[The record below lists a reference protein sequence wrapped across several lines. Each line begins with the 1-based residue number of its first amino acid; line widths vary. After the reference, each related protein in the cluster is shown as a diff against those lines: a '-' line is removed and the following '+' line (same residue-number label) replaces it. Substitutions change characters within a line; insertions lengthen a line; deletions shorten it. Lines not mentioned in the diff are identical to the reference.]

1 MCLITARLAIRVS
14 ITTLVVIVLTL
25 FPIQPQQTSYAAAPS
40 ASSVV
45 TINGGGGVATDGSD
59 GIRMTFN
66 VARFGE
72 QIKHRND
79 VYAYLGC
86 EMGFHLNVGG
96 TLYTSMNGSRASRE
110 LSGADTFDDLVI
122 GNLTGTASTSGGST
136 TGDGSA
142 VLTYTKTP

>member
-1 MCLITARLAIRVS
+1 MELIFLMMHMVYMIMTRLSHTKYWS

-79 VYAYLGC
+79 
-86 EMGFHLNVGG
+86 
-96 TLYTSMNGSRASRE
+96 TLIAS
-110 LSGADTFDDLVI
+110 LAVI
-122 GNLTGTASTSGGST
+122 RHTQCTE
-136 TGDGSA
+136 
-142 VLTYTKTP
+142 